1 LTCDQTWFTV
11 GPDWSTRLVDLG
23 QKLRSVN
30 ALSRIPRRTVGL
42 ATTMLGL
49 IAAASFFAASGSAH
63 TSMAAAAAAPPL
75 VKPYTGFESTY
86 PKAFRVP
93 KAVSGKKYTIGC
105 QNPVGA
111 GNETTKTFC
120 DGVAAEA
127 TALKMRYIGLD
138 DGLSLD
144 KQVSNFNQ
152 LLAQGVNAIVLYPLA
167 PDALRA
173 SLAKAKKQGVVV
185 VGLNVTF
192 TKSAKAPGYAAQVW
206 EGRDT
211 EAYLSVAQMAK
222 LAPHG
227 NVAVI
232 GIGAPVPAIKYL
244 TQRYRYWAGKFGLKV
259 VGEGDNASDD
269 IPGGNKAMAGLL
281 GKYSNIDGVLA
292 YNDESAVGAYT
303 AARTA
308 GRTGI
313 KVIGINGSSLGLS
326 ALRAGH
332 ISAVVQVDAVGQGA
346 QAAGAAYNVLTKQGL
361 PLPNVVVR
369 SARLI
374 TSANIGSVSSWSKEL
389 AQIRSGKLSR

>member
-1 LTCDQTWFTV
+1 MKRN
-11 GPDWSTRLVDLG
+11 S
-23 QKLRSVN
+23 
-30 ALSRIPRRTVGL
+30 RRTVGF
-42 ATTMLGL
+42 ATAVLGL
-49 IAAASFFAASGSAH
+49 IVAASFLAASGSAH
-63 TSMAAAAAAPPL
+63 GSQAAAAAAAPL
-75 VKPYTGFESTY
+75 VKPYTGFESKY
-86 PKAFRVP
+86 AKAFPVP
-93 KAVSGKKYTIGC
+93 KRISGKRYTIGC
-105 QNPVGA
+105 QNPVGP

-120 DGVAAEA
+120 AGVAAEA
-127 TALKMRYIGLD
+127 SALKMRYIGLD

-152 LLAQGVNAIVLYPLA
+152 LLAQGANAIVLYPLA

-173 SLAKAKKQGVVV
+173 SLAKAKKQGVAV

-192 TKSAKAPGYAAQVW
+192 TKSAKAPGYNAQVW

-222 LAPHG
+222 LVPHG
-227 NVAVI
+227 NVGVI

-244 TQRYRYWAGKFGLKV
+244 AQRYRYWAQRFGLKV
-259 VGEGDNASDD
+259 VGESDNASDD

-281 GKYSNIDGVLA
+281 GKYSKIDGVLA

-308 GRTGI
+308 GRNGI
-313 KVIGINGSSLGLS
+313 KFVGINGSSLGLS

-332 ISAVVQVDAVGQGA
+332 ISAVIQVDAVGQGA
-346 QAAGAAYNVLTKQGL
+346 QAAGAAYDVLTKQNL

-369 SARLI
+369 APRLI
-374 TSANIGSVSSWSKEL
+374 TKANIGSVSSWSKEL
-389 AQIRSGKLSR
+389 AKIKSGKLSR